1 MEKQYKIIFKPS
13 LARKLLKD
21 GNYVVDIK
29 KSRDNDNATVFVFEN
44 TEKFREDLSRI
55 LAENAEEQQD

>member
-1 MEKQYKIIFKPS
+1 MDKQYKIIFKPS
-13 LARKLLKD
+13 LARKLLKE

-29 KSRDNDNATVFVFEN
+29 QSRDNKNATVFVFKN

-55 LAENAEEQQD
+55 LAEHAEEQQD

>member
-29 KSRDNDNATVFVFEN
+29 KSRDNENATVFVFEN

-55 LAENAEEQQD
+55 LADHAEEQQD

>member
-29 KSRDNDNATVFVFEN
+29 KSRDNENATVFVFEN
-44 TEKFREDLSRI
+44 TAKFREDLSRI
-55 LAENAEEQQD
+55 LAEHGEDQQD

>member
-1 MEKQYKIIFKPS
+1 MDKQYKIIFKPS

-29 KSRDNDNATVFVFEN
+29 KSRDNENATVFVFEN